1 MEFGKNLTDV
11 TINRDHTQRVTA
23 LIPFGAKITE
33 TDAEGN
39 ETETGGRVTI
49 EAVNDGK
56 NYVYDE
62 KAVEEI
68 GWIWATEVWEDVT
81 LASNLLRKATARLA
95 ELSQGITSIELT
107 IVDESDTGAD
117 VGDIHARQYVYCSSP
132 PHGIDGRY
140 LCISKTKDYLNP
152 AGNTITV
159 GASGVTLTSLSAK
172 QNNSLS
178 TLEQDILGQT
188 SKIEDISGKVDEIS
202 GAKMYRIELLVEGAS
217 IFRDK
222 GQQSILRCKV
232 YSWDKDIT
240 DTLEPAVFFWHRK
253 SGNAEADADWDGLHQ
268 GMKTVTVSTEDVL
281 DNASFYCEVIF

>member
-1 MEFGKNLTDV
+1 M
-11 TINRDHTQRVTA
+11 
-23 LIPFGAKITE
+23 
-33 TDAEGN
+33 
-39 ETETGGRVTI
+39 
-49 EAVNDGK
+49 
-56 NYVYDE
+56 
-62 KAVEEI
+62 
-68 GWIWATEVWEDVT
+68 
-81 LASNLLRKATARLA
+81 
-95 ELSQGITSIELT
+95 
-107 IVDESDTGAD
+107 
-117 VGDIHARQYVYCSSP
+117 
-132 PHGIDGRY
+132 
-140 LCISKTKDYLNP
+140 
-152 AGNTITV
+152 
-159 GASGVTLTSLSAK
+159 TLTSLSAK